1 MFENCII
8 GFIGGGN
15 MAAALVG
22 GLVRAGREPGS
33 ILVAEPDASRREDL
47 AARHGVT
54 VSADNADVAEHCE
67 TCVVAVKPQVMKA
80 ALAPLA
86 PVLAQRRPLLL
97 SIAAGIDLATLD
109 ALSGG
114 CCPVVRT
121 MPNTPALV
129 GRGAAALVANDRVSP
144 EERARAES
152 ILGAVGITAWLDD
165 ESLMDVVT
173 ALSGSGPAYF
183 FLVMDALCR
192 AAERHGLDAAV
203 ARRLCTQTALGAA
216 TLAMGS
222 EESLERLR
230 LNVTSPGGT
239 TEQGVRALVDAGV
252 ESAFERAVDAAAT
265 RSRELS
271 QPTGTN

>member
-1 MFENCII
+1 MFENCAI

-15 MAAALVG
+15 MAAALIG
-22 GLVRAGREPGS
+22 GLVRAGHEPRS
-33 ILVAEPDASRREDL
+33 ILVSEPDASRREDL
-47 AARHGVT
+47 AARDGVAVT
-54 VSADNADVAEHCE
+54 ADNADVAEHCE

-80 ALAPLA
+80 ALEPLA
-86 PVLAQRRPLLL
+86 PVLSRRRPLLL

-114 CCPVVRT
+114 RCPVVRA
-121 MPNTPALV
+121 MPNTPAMV
-129 GRGAAALVANDRVSP
+129 GRGAAALAAN
-144 EERARAES
+144 ERTSTEQRERAES

-165 ESLMDVVT
+165 EALMDVVT

-183 FLVMDALCR
+183 FLVMDALCK

-216 TLAMGS
+216 TLAMDS
-222 EESLERLR
+222 EESLEQLR

-271 QPTGTN
+271 QPTGTS